1 MAGGQAEGSS
11 MRTLKPV
18 GKKAGARMER
28 KAWGAAGVGTADQPI
43 NRMASGAEK
52 GERGF

>member
-28 KAWGAAGVGTADQPI
+28 KAWGPLVWELQTSQ
-43 NRMASGAEK
+43 
-52 GERGF
+52 